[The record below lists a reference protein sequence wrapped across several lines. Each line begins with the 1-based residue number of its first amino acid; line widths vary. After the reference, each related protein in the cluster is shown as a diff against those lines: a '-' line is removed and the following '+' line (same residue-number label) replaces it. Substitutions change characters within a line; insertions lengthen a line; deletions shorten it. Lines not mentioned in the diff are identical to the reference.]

1 MNENIQSP
9 SSTRTLPTEMWA
21 LIAGTVILVSSV
33 QAQEWQHRWQLSGR
47 PSLQLSS
54 EGVEVVVEA
63 GPANLIEATLEVEGS
78 SIGAPL
84 ARIDQH
90 QDGDVVTIHVEAQP
104 YLGVRYIRLRIQAPQ
119 DLEADL
125 SSGNGSMALHGLR
138 GRLRLATVTG
148 DIEAENMDG
157 SVEAATKGGAIRI
170 QGRFDL
176 LNLYTQSGAIGAEVS
191 MGSRLLSEWQIESVG
206 GSIVTKIPLSLAVE
220 IEARSEGGRIHS
232 ELPLNLTGFQS
243 KNQLR
248 GTLGMGGPTLL
259 VRSRSGSILLTN
271 W

>member
-1 MNENIQSP
+1 M
-9 SSTRTLPTEMWA
+9 LPTKLWA
-21 LIAGTVILVSSV
+21 LAAGTVILASSV

-63 GPANLIEATLEVEGS
+63 GPANLIEAVLEVEGS
-78 SIGAPL
+78 SIGTPVAK
-84 ARIDQH
+84 IDQH
-90 QDGDVVTIHVEAQP
+90 QDGDVVTIHVDAQP

-119 DLEADL
+119 DLDADL
-125 SSGNGSMALHGLR
+125 RSGNGSMALHGLR
-138 GRLRLATVTG
+138 GRLHLATLAG
-148 DIEAENMDG
+148 DVGAENIDG
-157 SVEAATKGGAIRI
+157 SIEAATKGGAIRI

-176 LNLYTQSGAIGAEVS
+176 LDLYTQSGAIDADVS
-191 MGSRLLSEWQIESVG
+191 LGSRILSEWRIESED
-206 GSIVTKIPLSLAVE
+206 GSIVTKIPPSLALE

-232 ELPLNLTGFQS
+232 ELPLILMGFQS

-248 GTLGMGGPTLL
+248 GTLGIGGPTLL

-271 W
+271 R